1 MFISRR
7 LRVDLVDGGSG
18 TPYYQQ
24 WSVAICVFIE
34 LSIFW
39 QINLPKPMKNKNS
52 LQNVHKWYTNER
64 YTGHYN
70 KQKHEKG
77 IVLDY
82 TTCTWKEISKFFV
95 EI

>member
-1 MFISRR
+1 
-7 LRVDLVDGGSG
+7 
-18 TPYYQQ
+18 
-24 WSVAICVFIE
+24 
-34 LSIFW
+34 
-39 QINLPKPMKNKNS
+39 MKNKNS

>member
-1 MFISRR
+1 
-7 LRVDLVDGGSG
+7 
-18 TPYYQQ
+18 
-24 WSVAICVFIE
+24 
-34 LSIFW
+34 
-39 QINLPKPMKNKNS
+39 MKNKNS

-95 EI
+95 EIKYNMYEQKTYAATSLLK